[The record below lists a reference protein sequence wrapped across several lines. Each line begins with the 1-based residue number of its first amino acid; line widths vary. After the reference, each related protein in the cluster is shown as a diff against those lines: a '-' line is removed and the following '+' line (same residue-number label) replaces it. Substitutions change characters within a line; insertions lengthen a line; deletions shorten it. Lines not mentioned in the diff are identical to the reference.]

1 MTLTPEQRDRMRRE
15 FLLETDLDGETRSKI
30 YGVAAVLERIAEEE
44 GDPDAH
50 DVYLETCWTLSRPE
64 NLGEVDQLYRKAQ
77 PIIFEM
83 LMDAEEGAPPPRRR
97 SPETPARQD
106 DEPPKRV
113 DDDERPKPRR
123 RPKTLDPYKAP
134 LSDDEY
140 LELTGISRT
149 NMKELAEDLD
159 VPYDATD
166 DDPDVDGAP

>member
-44 GDPDAH
+44 GDPNAH

-83 LMDAEEGAPPPRRR
+83 LMDAEEGAPPRTPR
-97 SPETPARQD
+97 PLDTPDRGD
-106 DEPPKRV
+106 DEASRRGGR
-113 DDDERPKPRR
+113 DETAEPRR
-123 RPKTLDPYKAP
+123 RPKVLDPYKAP
-134 LSDDEY
+134 LSDEEFF
-140 LELTGISRT
+140 ELTGISRT
-149 NMKELAEDLD
+149 NVKYLAEDLD

-166 DDPDVDGAP
+166 DDPDADGVL